1 MRILIAEDQRDLN
14 QLLKKRLKEA
24 GYSVDACF
32 DGAAVFDYLL
42 GAEYDALVLDIMMPK
57 VDGIQVVRRLRREG
71 NQVPVLLLTARDSI
85 EDRVAGL
92 DAGADDYLIKPFA
105 FEELLARL
113 RVLLRKP
120 QGGKTTVLRVGE
132 LELHLDT
139 RQVVR
144 QGQEVR
150 LSSKEFSLLRYM
162 MQNAGIV
169 LSREKLE
176 QHVWDYGYLG
186 GLQRHRRVHPLPAQE
201 ARPGPPGEVHPHRA
215 GGWLCAQGGR
225 GVKKL
230 SIQTRLV
237 LFHTAAMTLVVAL
250 VLGLLFSLSSQ
261 EILTSAQATLEERV
275 SQGVEEVEYTQGRLE
290 FDSELLSLENG
301 VYLSV
306 YQPGDSSMLYG
317 RLPYG
322 FAYTLPLSDGEL
334 RTVTAGGTEYSVLD
348 LQFPVEGYGTL
359 VMRGVVSLTAA
370 ERDFRATLRLA
381 LVLLPLLVALTAL
394 CGYLFSR
401 RALRPVAQITQT
413 VQNIQQER
421 DLSKRVRL
429 GEGRDEIYT
438 LAQTFD
444 SLLDQVEASFSR
456 EKQFTSDVAHEL
468 RTPLSVALMQCE
480 ELLAREDMPPEAR
493 QQVEVIRR
501 KVDSMAGMVSQLL
514 LLSRADQGREK
525 LALEELDLSELSE
538 LVAQEFAELA
548 GEKGIALAADIQPG
562 VAITGDQTL
571 LLRLWGNLLQNA
583 VTYGKEGGHIWMKL
597 SAGEGVATLQVRDDG
612 VGIAPDQLPKI
623 WERFYQVDPARSG
636 ESSGLGLS
644 MVRWIAQ
651 AHGGTVQA
659 ESALGEG
666 STFTARL
673 PLGGPEGK

>member
-1 MRILIAEDQRDLN
+1 M
-14 QLLKKRLKEA
+14 
-24 GYSVDACF
+24 
-32 DGAAVFDYLL
+32 
-42 GAEYDALVLDIMMPK
+42 
-57 VDGIQVVRRLRREG
+57 
-71 NQVPVLLLTARDSI
+71 
-85 EDRVAGL
+85 
-92 DAGADDYLIKPFA
+92 
-105 FEELLARL
+105 
-113 RVLLRKP
+113 
-120 QGGKTTVLRVGE
+120 
-132 LELHLDT
+132 
-139 RQVVR
+139 
-144 QGQEVR
+144 
-150 LSSKEFSLLRYM
+150 
-162 MQNAGIV
+162 
-169 LSREKLE
+169 
-176 QHVWDYGYLG
+176 
-186 GLQRHRRVHPLPAQE
+186 
-201 ARPGPPGEVHPHRA
+201 
-215 GGWLCAQGGR
+215 
-225 GVKKL
+225 KKL

-444 SLLDQVEASFSR
+444 SLLDQVEASFRR

-468 RTPLSVALMQCE
+468 RTPLTAITGWAETIQSGELKDPGDVRKGMDIIVSEAHRLTNMVE
-480 ELLAREDMPPEAR
+480 ELLEFSRIEDGRFTLGIEQVDLQAELEDSIFTYRELFRQEGIELTYNDGDEELPIIPGDPERLKQVFCNVMDNAAKHGGAGKRIDVSVCREGEEAVVRVRDYGPGIPEAELPFVKQKFYKGSSKAR
-493 QQVEVIRR
+493 GSGIGLAVCDEII
-501 KVDSMAGMVSQLL
+501 
-514 LLSRADQGREK
+514 K
-525 LALEELDLSELSE
+525 LHN
-538 LVAQEFAELA
+538 
-548 GEKGIALAADIQPG
+548 G
-562 VAITGDQTL
+562 
-571 LLRLWGNLLQNA
+571 
-583 VTYGKEGGHIWMKL
+583 
-597 SAGEGVATLQVRDDG
+597 
-612 VGIAPDQLPKI
+612 
-623 WERFYQVDPARSG
+623 
-636 ESSGLGLS
+636 
-644 MVRWIAQ
+644 
-651 AHGGTVQA
+651 
-659 ESALGEG
+659 
-666 STFTARL
+666 TFTIGNAIGGGAEVTIRL
-673 PLGGPEGK
+673 PIQE

>member
-1 MRILIAEDQRDLN
+1 M
-14 QLLKKRLKEA
+14 
-24 GYSVDACF
+24 
-32 DGAAVFDYLL
+32 
-42 GAEYDALVLDIMMPK
+42 
-57 VDGIQVVRRLRREG
+57 
-71 NQVPVLLLTARDSI
+71 
-85 EDRVAGL
+85 
-92 DAGADDYLIKPFA
+92 
-105 FEELLARL
+105 
-113 RVLLRKP
+113 
-120 QGGKTTVLRVGE
+120 
-132 LELHLDT
+132 
-139 RQVVR
+139 
-144 QGQEVR
+144 
-150 LSSKEFSLLRYM
+150 
-162 MQNAGIV
+162 
-169 LSREKLE
+169 
-176 QHVWDYGYLG
+176 
-186 GLQRHRRVHPLPAQE
+186 
-201 ARPGPPGEVHPHRA
+201 
-215 GGWLCAQGGR
+215 
-225 GVKKL
+225 KKL

-444 SLLDQVEASFSR
+444 SLLDQVEASFRR

-480 ELLAREDMPPEAR
+480 ELLAQEDMPPEAR

-583 VTYGKEGGHIWMKL
+583 VTYGRPGGHIRM
-597 SAGEGVATLQVRDDG
+597 AVRRDGDTVQLQVRDDG
-612 VGIAPDQLPKI
+612 IGIAPEHLPRI
-623 WERFYQVDPARSG
+623 WDRFYQVSASRSA

-644 MVRWIAQ
+644 MVKWIVE
-651 AHGGTVQA
+651 AHHGEIRVESKEGAGT
-659 ESALGEG
+659 
-666 STFTARL
+666 TFTARL
-673 PLGGPEGK
+673 PARFAGGGTEHERRDDDADS

>member
-1 MRILIAEDQRDLN
+1 M
-14 QLLKKRLKEA
+14 
-24 GYSVDACF
+24 
-32 DGAAVFDYLL
+32 
-42 GAEYDALVLDIMMPK
+42 
-57 VDGIQVVRRLRREG
+57 
-71 NQVPVLLLTARDSI
+71 
-85 EDRVAGL
+85 
-92 DAGADDYLIKPFA
+92 
-105 FEELLARL
+105 
-113 RVLLRKP
+113 
-120 QGGKTTVLRVGE
+120 
-132 LELHLDT
+132 
-139 RQVVR
+139 
-144 QGQEVR
+144 
-150 LSSKEFSLLRYM
+150 
-162 MQNAGIV
+162 
-169 LSREKLE
+169 
-176 QHVWDYGYLG
+176 
-186 GLQRHRRVHPLPAQE
+186 
-201 ARPGPPGEVHPHRA
+201 
-215 GGWLCAQGGR
+215 
-225 GVKKL
+225 KKL

-444 SLLDQVEASFSR
+444 SLLDQVEASFRR

-501 KVDSMAGMVSQLL
+501 KVDSMAGWSPSCCCSPGRTRAGRSWPWRSWTSPSSASWWPRSLRSWPGKRASPWRRTS
-514 LLSRADQGREK
+514 SRGWP
-525 LALEELDLSELSE
+525 S
-538 LVAQEFAELA
+538 
-548 GEKGIALAADIQPG
+548 PG
-562 VAITGDQTL
+562 TRRCCCAC
-571 LLRLWGNLLQNA
+571 
-583 VTYGKEGGHIWMKL
+583 
-597 SAGEGVATLQVRDDG
+597 
-612 VGIAPDQLPKI
+612 
-623 WERFYQVDPARSG
+623 
-636 ESSGLGLS
+636 
-644 MVRWIAQ
+644 
-651 AHGGTVQA
+651 GGTCCK
-659 ESALGEG
+659 
-666 STFTARL
+666 T
-673 PLGGPEGK
+673 P

>member
-1 MRILIAEDQRDLN
+1 M
-14 QLLKKRLKEA
+14 
-24 GYSVDACF
+24 
-32 DGAAVFDYLL
+32 
-42 GAEYDALVLDIMMPK
+42 
-57 VDGIQVVRRLRREG
+57 
-71 NQVPVLLLTARDSI
+71 
-85 EDRVAGL
+85 
-92 DAGADDYLIKPFA
+92 
-105 FEELLARL
+105 
-113 RVLLRKP
+113 
-120 QGGKTTVLRVGE
+120 
-132 LELHLDT
+132 
-139 RQVVR
+139 
-144 QGQEVR
+144 
-150 LSSKEFSLLRYM
+150 
-162 MQNAGIV
+162 
-169 LSREKLE
+169 
-176 QHVWDYGYLG
+176 
-186 GLQRHRRVHPLPAQE
+186 
-201 ARPGPPGEVHPHRA
+201 
-215 GGWLCAQGGR
+215 
-225 GVKKL
+225 KKL

-334 RTVTAGGTEYSVLD
+334 RTVTAGGTDYSVLD

-444 SLLDQVEASFSR
+444 SLLDQVEASFRR

-480 ELLAREDMPPEAR
+480 ELLAREDTPPEAR

-548 GEKGIALAADIQPG
+548 GEKGIALEMCPTSNRQTHAILDRKQYPLVRFLESGIRVTVNTDDMGIERTCLSKEFDYLKREFGLTEEQQKQVVLNAAD
-562 VAITGDQTL
+562 AAFASEETKKM
-571 LLRLWGNLLQNA
+571 LREKILK
-583 VTYGKEGGHIWMKL
+583 VYGASL
-597 SAGEGVATLQVRDDG
+597 
-612 VGIAPDQLPKI
+612 
-623 WERFYQVDPARSG
+623 
-636 ESSGLGLS
+636 
-644 MVRWIAQ
+644 
-651 AHGGTVQA
+651 
-659 ESALGEG
+659 
-666 STFTARL
+666 
-673 PLGGPEGK
+673 

>member
-1 MRILIAEDQRDLN
+1 M
-14 QLLKKRLKEA
+14 
-24 GYSVDACF
+24 
-32 DGAAVFDYLL
+32 
-42 GAEYDALVLDIMMPK
+42 
-57 VDGIQVVRRLRREG
+57 
-71 NQVPVLLLTARDSI
+71 
-85 EDRVAGL
+85 
-92 DAGADDYLIKPFA
+92 
-105 FEELLARL
+105 
-113 RVLLRKP
+113 
-120 QGGKTTVLRVGE
+120 
-132 LELHLDT
+132 
-139 RQVVR
+139 
-144 QGQEVR
+144 
-150 LSSKEFSLLRYM
+150 
-162 MQNAGIV
+162 
-169 LSREKLE
+169 
-176 QHVWDYGYLG
+176 
-186 GLQRHRRVHPLPAQE
+186 
-201 ARPGPPGEVHPHRA
+201 
-215 GGWLCAQGGR
+215 
-225 GVKKL
+225 
-230 SIQTRLV
+230 
-237 LFHTAAMTLVVAL
+237 
-250 VLGLLFSLSSQ
+250 
-261 EILTSAQATLEERV
+261 EERV

-444 SLLDQVEASFSR
+444 SLLDQVEASFRR

-480 ELLAREDMPPEAR
+480 ELLAREDTPPEAR

-583 VTYGKEGGHIWMKL
+583 VTYGKAGGHIWMKL

-612 VGIAPDQLPKI
+612 PGPAAQNLGALLPGGPGPQRGEQRPGALHGAVDCPGTRGHHPGGKRLGGGLHLHRAAAPGRPGGKI
-623 WERFYQVDPARSG
+623 KERG
-636 ESSGLGLS
+636 C
-644 MVRWIAQ
+644 
-651 AHGGTVQA
+651 
-659 ESALGEG
+659 
-666 STFTARL
+666 RL
-673 PLGGPEGK
+673 PRRPFLRPEGAKCK

>member
-1 MRILIAEDQRDLN
+1 M
-14 QLLKKRLKEA
+14 
-24 GYSVDACF
+24 
-32 DGAAVFDYLL
+32 
-42 GAEYDALVLDIMMPK
+42 
-57 VDGIQVVRRLRREG
+57 
-71 NQVPVLLLTARDSI
+71 
-85 EDRVAGL
+85 
-92 DAGADDYLIKPFA
+92 
-105 FEELLARL
+105 
-113 RVLLRKP
+113 
-120 QGGKTTVLRVGE
+120 
-132 LELHLDT
+132 
-139 RQVVR
+139 
-144 QGQEVR
+144 
-150 LSSKEFSLLRYM
+150 
-162 MQNAGIV
+162 
-169 LSREKLE
+169 
-176 QHVWDYGYLG
+176 
-186 GLQRHRRVHPLPAQE
+186 
-201 ARPGPPGEVHPHRA
+201 
-215 GGWLCAQGGR
+215 
-225 GVKKL
+225 KKL

-306 YQPGDSSMLYG
+306 YQPGDSFMLYG

-444 SLLDQVEASFSR
+444 SLLDQVEASFRR

-480 ELLAREDMPPEAR
+480 ELLGPGGHCP
-493 QQVEVIRR
+493 RR
-501 KVDSMAGMVSQLL
+501 PGSRWRSSAGRWTPWRGWSP
-514 LLSRADQGREK
+514 SCCCSPGRTRAGRGWPWRSWTSPSSASWWPRS
-525 LALEELDLSELSE
+525 LGSS
-538 LVAQEFAELA
+538 A
-548 GEKGIALAADIQPG
+548 GEKGIALEADIQPG
-562 VAITGDQTL
+562 VAHHRGPDAAAAPVGEPAAKRRD
-571 LLRLWGNLLQNA
+571 LRQ
-583 VTYGKEGGHIWMKL
+583 GGRPHL
-597 SAGEGVATLQVRDDG
+597 DEALRRGGRGHPPGAGRRRGASPRTSC
-612 VGIAPDQLPKI
+612 PKSG
-623 WERFYQVDPARSG
+623 ERFLP
-636 ESSGLGLS
+636 
-644 MVRWIAQ
+644 
-651 AHGGTVQA
+651 GGTRPA
-659 ESALGEG
+659 SGGRAAAWGSPWCGGSSRHTGALSRRESALGEG

>member
-1 MRILIAEDQRDLN
+1 M
-14 QLLKKRLKEA
+14 
-24 GYSVDACF
+24 
-32 DGAAVFDYLL
+32 
-42 GAEYDALVLDIMMPK
+42 
-57 VDGIQVVRRLRREG
+57 
-71 NQVPVLLLTARDSI
+71 
-85 EDRVAGL
+85 
-92 DAGADDYLIKPFA
+92 
-105 FEELLARL
+105 
-113 RVLLRKP
+113 
-120 QGGKTTVLRVGE
+120 
-132 LELHLDT
+132 
-139 RQVVR
+139 
-144 QGQEVR
+144 
-150 LSSKEFSLLRYM
+150 
-162 MQNAGIV
+162 
-169 LSREKLE
+169 
-176 QHVWDYGYLG
+176 
-186 GLQRHRRVHPLPAQE
+186 
-201 ARPGPPGEVHPHRA
+201 
-215 GGWLCAQGGR
+215 
-225 GVKKL
+225 KKL

-334 RTVTAGGTEYSVLD
+334 RTVTAGGTDYSVLD

-444 SLLDQVEASFSR
+444 SLLDQVEASFRR

-480 ELLAREDMPPEAR
+480 ELLAREDTPPEAR

-583 VTYGKEGGHIWMKL
+583 VTYGKAGGHIWMKL

-644 MVRWIAQ
+644 MVRWIVQ
-651 AHGGTVQA
+651 AHGGTIQA

-666 STFTARL
+666 SAFTARL

>member
-1 MRILIAEDQRDLN
+1 M
-14 QLLKKRLKEA
+14 
-24 GYSVDACF
+24 
-32 DGAAVFDYLL
+32 
-42 GAEYDALVLDIMMPK
+42 
-57 VDGIQVVRRLRREG
+57 
-71 NQVPVLLLTARDSI
+71 
-85 EDRVAGL
+85 
-92 DAGADDYLIKPFA
+92 
-105 FEELLARL
+105 
-113 RVLLRKP
+113 
-120 QGGKTTVLRVGE
+120 
-132 LELHLDT
+132 
-139 RQVVR
+139 
-144 QGQEVR
+144 
-150 LSSKEFSLLRYM
+150 
-162 MQNAGIV
+162 
-169 LSREKLE
+169 
-176 QHVWDYGYLG
+176 
-186 GLQRHRRVHPLPAQE
+186 
-201 ARPGPPGEVHPHRA
+201 
-215 GGWLCAQGGR
+215 
-225 GVKKL
+225 KKL

-571 LLRLWGNLLQNA
+571 LLRLWGNLHPPGAGRRRGHRPGPAAQNLGALLPGGPGPQRGEQRPGALHGA
-583 VTYGKEGGHIWMKL
+583 VDCPGTRGHNPGGKRLGGGLHL
-597 SAGEGVATLQVRDDG
+597 HRAA
-612 VGIAPDQLPKI
+612 APGRPGGKI
-623 WERFYQVDPARSG
+623 KERG
-636 ESSGLGLS
+636 C
-644 MVRWIAQ
+644 
-651 AHGGTVQA
+651 
-659 ESALGEG
+659 
-666 STFTARL
+666 RL
-673 PLGGPEGK
+673 PRRPFLRPEGAKCK

>member
-1 MRILIAEDQRDLN
+1 M
-14 QLLKKRLKEA
+14 
-24 GYSVDACF
+24 
-32 DGAAVFDYLL
+32 
-42 GAEYDALVLDIMMPK
+42 
-57 VDGIQVVRRLRREG
+57 
-71 NQVPVLLLTARDSI
+71 
-85 EDRVAGL
+85 
-92 DAGADDYLIKPFA
+92 
-105 FEELLARL
+105 
-113 RVLLRKP
+113 
-120 QGGKTTVLRVGE
+120 
-132 LELHLDT
+132 
-139 RQVVR
+139 
-144 QGQEVR
+144 
-150 LSSKEFSLLRYM
+150 
-162 MQNAGIV
+162 
-169 LSREKLE
+169 
-176 QHVWDYGYLG
+176 
-186 GLQRHRRVHPLPAQE
+186 
-201 ARPGPPGEVHPHRA
+201 
-215 GGWLCAQGGR
+215 
-225 GVKKL
+225 KKL

-444 SLLDQVEASFSR
+444 SLLDQVEASFRR

-468 RTPLSVALMQCE
+468 RTPLTN
-480 ELLAREDMPPEAR
+480 
-493 QQVEVIRR
+493 IRSYAETL
-501 KVDSMAGMVSQLL
+501 VDN
-514 LLSRADQGREK
+514 
-525 LALEELDLSELSE
+525 
-538 LVAQEFAELA
+538 A
-548 GEKGIALAADIQPG
+548 GELP
-562 VAITGDQTL
+562 
-571 LLRLWGNLLQNA
+571 
-583 VTYGKEGGHIWMKL
+583 
-597 SAGEGVATLQVRDDG
+597 
-612 VGIAPDQLPKI
+612 PDTEKN
-623 WERFYQVDPARSG
+623 F
-636 ESSGLGLS
+636 
-644 MVRWIAQ
+644 
-651 AHGGTVQA
+651 
-659 ESALGEG
+659 LGEAWV
-666 STFTARL
+666 TTL
-673 PLGGPEGK
+673 PSKNKAHRWA

>member
-1 MRILIAEDQRDLN
+1 M
-14 QLLKKRLKEA
+14 
-24 GYSVDACF
+24 
-32 DGAAVFDYLL
+32 
-42 GAEYDALVLDIMMPK
+42 
-57 VDGIQVVRRLRREG
+57 
-71 NQVPVLLLTARDSI
+71 
-85 EDRVAGL
+85 
-92 DAGADDYLIKPFA
+92 
-105 FEELLARL
+105 
-113 RVLLRKP
+113 
-120 QGGKTTVLRVGE
+120 
-132 LELHLDT
+132 
-139 RQVVR
+139 
-144 QGQEVR
+144 
-150 LSSKEFSLLRYM
+150 
-162 MQNAGIV
+162 
-169 LSREKLE
+169 
-176 QHVWDYGYLG
+176 
-186 GLQRHRRVHPLPAQE
+186 
-201 ARPGPPGEVHPHRA
+201 
-215 GGWLCAQGGR
+215 
-225 GVKKL
+225 KKL

-444 SLLDQVEASFSR
+444 SLLDQVEASFRR

-597 SAGEGVATLQVRDDG
+597 SAGEGVATLRCGTTAWASPRTSCPKSGSASTRWTRPAAGRAAAWGSPWCDG
-612 VGIAPDQLPKI
+612 LPRHTGALSRRKAPWGRAPPSPRGCPWAARRGNKGKRLLPAAAAFFAP
-623 WERFYQVDPARSG
+623 R
-636 ESSGLGLS
+636 
-644 MVRWIAQ
+644 
-651 AHGGTVQA
+651 GG
-659 ESALGEG
+659 
-666 STFTARL
+666 
-673 PLGGPEGK
+673 

>member
-1 MRILIAEDQRDLN
+1 M
-14 QLLKKRLKEA
+14 
-24 GYSVDACF
+24 
-32 DGAAVFDYLL
+32 
-42 GAEYDALVLDIMMPK
+42 
-57 VDGIQVVRRLRREG
+57 
-71 NQVPVLLLTARDSI
+71 
-85 EDRVAGL
+85 
-92 DAGADDYLIKPFA
+92 
-105 FEELLARL
+105 
-113 RVLLRKP
+113 
-120 QGGKTTVLRVGE
+120 
-132 LELHLDT
+132 
-139 RQVVR
+139 
-144 QGQEVR
+144 
-150 LSSKEFSLLRYM
+150 
-162 MQNAGIV
+162 
-169 LSREKLE
+169 
-176 QHVWDYGYLG
+176 
-186 GLQRHRRVHPLPAQE
+186 
-201 ARPGPPGEVHPHRA
+201 
-215 GGWLCAQGGR
+215 
-225 GVKKL
+225 KKL

-275 SQGVEEVEYTQGRLE
+275 SQGVEEVEYTQDRLE

-444 SLLDQVEASFSR
+444 SLLDQVEASFRR

-468 RTPLSVALMQCE
+468 RTPLTAITGWAETIQSGELRDPKDVRKGMDIIVSEARRLTNMVE
-480 ELLAREDMPPEAR
+480 ELLEFSRMSDGRFTLSVEPLDLKAELEDAVYTYREFFRREGIELTYQDCPEEAVLISGDPERLR
-493 QQVEVIRR
+493 QVFCNLLDNAGKHGGSGKRIDVSIAQEEESAVIRIR
-501 KVDSMAGMVSQLL
+501 DYGP
-514 LLSRADQGREK
+514 GIPE
-525 LALEELDLSELSE
+525 EELPHVKYKFYKGSSKTRGSGIG
-538 LVAQEFAELA
+538 LA
-548 GEKGIALAADIQPG
+548 VCEEIVTRHEGTLDI
-562 VAITGDQTL
+562 
-571 LLRLWGNLLQNA
+571 GNA
-583 VTYGKEGGHIWMKL
+583 EGGGCL
-597 SAGEGVATLQVRDDG
+597 V
-612 VGIAPDQLPKI
+612 
-623 WERFYQVDPARSG
+623 
-636 ESSGLGLS
+636 
-644 MVRWIAQ
+644 
-651 AHGGTVQA
+651 TV
-659 ESALGEG
+659 
-666 STFTARL
+666 RL
-673 PLGGPEGK
+673 PIET

>member
-1 MRILIAEDQRDLN
+1 M
-14 QLLKKRLKEA
+14 
-24 GYSVDACF
+24 
-32 DGAAVFDYLL
+32 
-42 GAEYDALVLDIMMPK
+42 
-57 VDGIQVVRRLRREG
+57 
-71 NQVPVLLLTARDSI
+71 
-85 EDRVAGL
+85 
-92 DAGADDYLIKPFA
+92 
-105 FEELLARL
+105 
-113 RVLLRKP
+113 
-120 QGGKTTVLRVGE
+120 
-132 LELHLDT
+132 
-139 RQVVR
+139 
-144 QGQEVR
+144 
-150 LSSKEFSLLRYM
+150 
-162 MQNAGIV
+162 
-169 LSREKLE
+169 
-176 QHVWDYGYLG
+176 
-186 GLQRHRRVHPLPAQE
+186 
-201 ARPGPPGEVHPHRA
+201 
-215 GGWLCAQGGR
+215 
-225 GVKKL
+225 KKL

-444 SLLDQVEASFSR
+444 SLLDQVEASFRR

-623 WERFYQVDPARSG
+623 WERFYQVDTARSG